1 MDNVKTACFTG
12 IKTERC
18 AKYLGIRFATAERF
32 EYAKLCEYDGT
43 ETFDATKH
51 GPACPQYRA
60 YNAHLDNPH
69 RLFYYKEFREGVE
82 FTYDE
87 DCLILDIYAPLEAL
101 NCPVMIFFH
110 GGGFDSG
117 ACSEGGFDG
126 SQLAEKGIITV
137 FAQYR
142 VGVLGYLTDE
152 SVQEKYGRDGN
163 FGLDDQ
169 FKAIQW
175 VRNYINLFGGDPHNI
190 TLCGQS
196 AGAISIQYLCLSGKS
211 EGLFKRVIM
220 MSGGGMFPRFA
231 LPRPADSTRPYW
243 KEFKETAGCKD
254 LEELKTL
261 PLEKLFAA
269 LEALKATR
277 NDNIYNTMP
286 VIDGYLIEA
295 PVDKLIKNP
304 LKVGYM
310 IGYTNTDMYAP
321 VMEYIGNKF
330 GKKNGGYIYFFDID
344 APGDENGA
352 FHSCDIRYMFGT
364 LEDSWRPYG
373 ERDREASDQLSSY
386 VANYAKTGDP
396 NGEGLPEWTPA
407 RPFTFA
413 KAMRFAPEKT
423 AEGRAHYLKLLGNM
437 LKKGDPKA

>member
-1 MDNVKTACFTG
+1 
-12 IKTERC
+12 
-18 AKYLGIRFATAERF
+18 
-32 EYAKLCEYDGT
+32 
-43 ETFDATKH
+43 
-51 GPACPQYRA
+51 
-60 YNAHLDNPH
+60 
-69 RLFYYKEFREGVE
+69 
-82 FTYDE
+82 
-87 DCLILDIYAPLEAL
+87 
-101 NCPVMIFFH
+101 
-110 GGGFDSG
+110 
-117 ACSEGGFDG
+117 
-126 SQLAEKGIITV
+126 
-137 FAQYR
+137 
-142 VGVLGYLTDE
+142 
-152 SVQEKYGRDGN
+152 
-163 FGLDDQ
+163 
-169 FKAIQW
+169 
-175 VRNYINLFGGDPHNI
+175 
-190 TLCGQS
+190 
-196 AGAISIQYLCLSGKS
+196 
-211 EGLFKRVIM
+211 
-220 MSGGGMFPRFA
+220 
-231 LPRPADSTRPYW
+231 PYW
-243 KEFKETAGCKD
+243 KEFMETAGCKD

-321 VMEYIGNKF
+321 IMEYIGNKF
-330 GKKNGGYIYFFDID
+330 GKKNGAYIYFFDID